1 MPLPKSLMIST
12 NSLRNSSSAKARI
25 QALSKFDWFA
35 SALDGMEGT
44 NVTSG
49 LDRLVREEE
58 TRLLFAKAMKSA
70 LANPIPHG
78 PDRIALMLEDIRTLD
93 KTLRL
98 RLNMLPLDRP
108 QAWFRTSPPTDRSPI
123 ASTSW
128 HDPIF
133 LAFEESSA
141 DAVRRALPLLW
152 NEKRLSSELYDPGF
166 SLWGRLLKMNVAL
179 QKLNSLPPP
188 FPDILL
194 EDLPDAIPDDY
205 QTPTLEVFGTL
216 LSSRIKQCQRELK
229 ACYTFLWQRSEPF
242 LASLYV
248 RHLSDLAKRGQ
259 SFGSRFSGQESEK
272 VPKRKL
278 SPLEEA
284 LAFMNFNRLP
294 NIDDLRHRYRS
305 MAQALHPDRGGSEDH
320 FHALSLHYQAL
331 LKHLQKF

>member
-1 MPLPKSLMIST
+1 MSEI
-12 NSLRNSSSAKARI
+12 
-25 QALSKFDWFA
+25 DWFA
-35 SALDGMEGT
+35 SALDGKEAS
-44 NVTSG
+44 NVSSG
-49 LDRLVREEE
+49 LERLVRQEEM
-58 TRLLFAKAMKSA
+58 RLLFAKTLKAS
-70 LANPIPHG
+70 LANPIPHA

-133 LAFEESSA
+133 LAFDEASA
-141 DAVRRALPLLW
+141 DSVRRILPILW
-152 NEKRLSSELYDPGF
+152 NEKKLASELYDPGF

-179 QKLNSLPPP
+179 HRLNTLPSP

-194 EDLPDAIPDDY
+194 EDLPEAIPDEY
-205 QTPTLEVFGTL
+205 QTISLQTFGTH

-229 ACYTFLWQRSEPF
+229 SCYTFLWQRSEPF

-248 RHLSDLAKRGQ
+248 RHLSDMAKRGQ
-259 SFGSRFSGQESEK
+259 SFGGQFSEK
-272 VPKRKL
+272 NRESKRRL

-284 LAFMNFNRLP
+284 LVFMNFSRLP
-294 NIDDLRHRYRS
+294 SLDDLRNRYRS
-305 MAQALHPDRGGSEDH
+305 MAQTLHPDRGGSEER
-320 FHALSLHYQAL
+320 FQLLSVHYQAL
-331 LKHLQKF
+331 LKQLQRF